1 MKLVISFIGVL
12 IVAIVVSAALRA
24 ADAPVVVHLA
34 VLLLLVF
41 IAGFVVRLVVSRG
54 AGEG

>member
-1 MKLVISFIGVL
+1 
-12 IVAIVVSAALRA
+12 
-24 ADAPVVVHLA
+24 VVHLA